1 MKHQLTTLALALAL
15 ASAGSVALA
24 QTPPP
29 APIIAN
35 PTYAVIPM
43 QVDIN
48 KPAADVWK
56 RVGKYCDIGE
66 WLQIPVGCKIL
77 VGQDGVVGAVRTVGA
92 EVLIAVTPLSYSYT
106 QTPKVGVPYNLYH
119 GNLEIRPL
127 TATTS
132 RMYYTLIYDN
142 SMMADDA
149 ARAKDM
155 ESRRTTFTRALG
167 NMKILAEGGTLPP
180 RPAPAAPAPAP
191 K

>member
-15 ASAGSVALA
+15 SSVGAVAFA
-24 QTPPP
+24 QNPPP
-29 APIIAN
+29 QPIIAN

-43 QVDIN
+43 QIDIN

-56 RVGKYCDIGE
+56 RVGNYCDIGE
-66 WLQIPVGCKIL
+66 WLQIPAGCKIL
-77 VGQDGVVGAVRTVGA
+77 VGKDNEVGAVRTVGG
-92 EVLIAVTPLSYSYT
+92 EVLVAITPTSYAYT

-155 ESRRTTFTRALG
+155 ENRRTTFMRALG

-180 RPAPAAPAPAP
+180 RPAPAAPAAPAR
-191 K
+191 